1 MVRDS
6 VTLLEPIPIPTP
18 IQIKVNQH
26 LKEVKPLDKKIID
39 RITLFLPTG
48 ETLQRS
54 MKRLIEMKLKY
65 PKLDRGA
72 DLEHLPNILMFSN
85 RVILLLPNWVE
96 EDLPDQLGI
105 RYTIKYLIKM
115 IENSIDLLP
124 RMIEHPTND
133 IEKIEDLLI
142 MRVTLES
149 KPKLRSVIED
159 QWFLNMFEMI
169 TESLDLDLLSLQ
181 KVYMKFWSIRW
192 SLPSM
197 RRIVSL

>member
-1 MVRDS
+1 MS
-6 VTLLEPIPIPTP
+6 S
-18 IQIKVNQH
+18 H
-26 LKEVKPLDKKIID
+26 
-39 RITLFLPTG
+39 
-48 ETLQRS
+48 
-54 MKRLIEMKLKY
+54 RL
-65 PKLDRGA
+65 
-72 DLEHLPNILMFSN
+72 
-85 RVILLLPNWVE
+85 VLLPNWVE

-105 RYTIKYLIKM
+105 RYTINHLIKM

-169 TESLDLDLLSLQ
+169 TESLDPDLWNLQ
-181 KVYMKFWSIRW
+181 KVYMKFWSTRW
-192 SLPSM
+192 SRPLM